1 MNKILTIS
9 FVLISVIANLS
20 CEKPSAKEEDTA
32 FMLSD
37 TMLKRIRLDSAV
49 TQPVQNEMTLV
60 GRVVADENKVIKV
73 FPLVGGNVETVSVEL
88 GDYVRKGQSLAM
100 IRSGEVAD
108 LERQMIQAQSELLL
122 AQKNLRVAQD
132 LNESKL
138 NAQRDVIQAQNE
150 VDQTQAEVNRLRE
163 VFQIYGLGKSSNYI
177 VKAPISGFIIEKNV
191 NPGLQLRSDNA
202 DNLFTIGE
210 INDVW
215 VMANVNES
223 DIGRVRTGMTAQIE
237 TLSYPDEVFRGK
249 VDKIYNVLDPNTK
262 AMSVRIRLPNSGY
275 KLKPQMHATIRLTLE
290 TGSQLP
296 AVPTDAVIFDR
307 SKNFVV
313 VFRNRNDLEVRE
325 IAVHKTLRKVTYV
338 ESGLKPGERV
348 VSKNQILL
356 YNALN
361 E

>member
-1 MNKILTIS
+1 MSKIIILFFFLTTAFGI
-9 FVLISVIANLS
+9 LS
-20 CEKPSAKEEDTA
+20 CDTPKEQEEAQA

-37 TMLKRIRLDSAV
+37 TMLKRIRLDSVV
-49 TQPVQNEMTLV
+49 TQPVRNELTLV
-60 GRVVADENKVIKV
+60 GRVMADENKVIKV

-88 GDYVRKGQSLAM
+88 GDYVRKGQTLAL

-108 LERQMIQAQSELLL
+108 LERQMIQAQSALLV

-138 NAQRDVIQAQNE
+138 NAQRDVVQAQNE
-150 VDQTQAEVNRLRE
+150 VDQAQAEVNRLRE
-163 VFQIYGLGKSSNYI
+163 VFQIYGLGNSTNYT

-223 DIGRVRTGMTAQIE
+223 DIARVRTGMDAQIE

-262 AMSVRIRLPNSGY
+262 AMSVRIRLANTDY
-275 KLKPQMHATIRLTLE
+275 KLKPQMHATIRLSLS
-290 TGSQLP
+290 TGQQL
-296 AVPTDAVIFDR
+296 ATVPTDAVIFDR
-307 SKNFVV
+307 SKNYVV
-313 VFRNRNDLEVRE
+313 VYRNRSDLEVRE
-325 IAVHKTLRKVTYV
+325 VAVHKTMRTTTYLD
-338 ESGLKPGERV
+338 SGVKPGEKV
-348 VSKNQILL
+348 ISKNQILV

-361 E
+361 D